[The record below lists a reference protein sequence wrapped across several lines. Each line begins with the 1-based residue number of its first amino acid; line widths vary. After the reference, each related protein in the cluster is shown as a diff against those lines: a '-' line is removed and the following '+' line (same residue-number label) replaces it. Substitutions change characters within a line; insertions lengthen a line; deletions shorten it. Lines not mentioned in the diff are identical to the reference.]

1 MNTPK
6 SLLLSLAIATAL
18 AACQKPAEPAA
29 TAGAGDAKADA
40 AAYTLDESKL
50 PPVNRFLPGD
60 LDPAKNACA
69 DFGGYVNGKWLAA
82 NAIPGDRTS
91 WGAFEMLDERSQ
103 AVQRQLAEQAA
114 ARANASGID
123 KIVGDFWAAGM
134 DAAKI
139 NAQGIA
145 PLQSRLDAIAA
156 LDSQDRS
163 PITCAAAQPRARTCC
178 SASVP
183 KRTSTTRR

>member
-18 AACQKPAEPAA
+18 GACQKPAEPAA
-29 TAGAGDAKADA
+29 NAGAGDAKADP

-156 LDSQDRS
+156 LDS
-163 PITCAAAQPRARTCC
+163 
-178 SASVP
+178 
-183 KRTSTTRR
+183 